1 MGTNDIL
8 NAGIDALFERI
19 SALIEESRKNVATA
33 VNIAEV
39 YTKYEIG
46 RYIVENEQ
54 NGKYRAA
61 YGKQVLRCLA
71 NKLTQK
77 YGNGWS
83 EDTLER
89 CRKFFDAYH
98 TPQISATTLRK
109 LYKGAPAIDFRDND
123 AEFQNTPTDTHKFV
137 LSWSHYLILMR
148 IENTEARS
156 FYEVECAKQNW
167 SVRWLQRQVGSS
179 LYERIALSS
188 DKDKCRCMSTTTTA
202 IRNKISRSRQ
212 SAFYSA
218 RRRTMHLWK

>member
-8 NAGIDALFERI
+8 NAGIDTLFERI
-19 SALIEESRKNVATA
+19 STLIEKSRKNVATA

-46 RYIVENEQ
+46 RYIVEDEQ

-83 EDTLER
+83 EDALER

-98 TPQISATTLRK
+98 TPQISATALRNCTK
-109 LYKGAPAIDFRDND
+109 
-123 AEFQNTPTDTHKFV
+123 V
-137 LSWSHYLILMR
+137 
-148 IENTEARS
+148 RS
-156 FYEVECAKQNW
+156 Q
-167 SVRWLQRQVGSS
+167 
-179 LYERIALSS
+179 
-188 DKDKCRCMSTTTTA
+188 
-202 IRNKISRSRQ
+202 
-212 SAFYSA
+212 
-218 RRRTMHLWK
+218 